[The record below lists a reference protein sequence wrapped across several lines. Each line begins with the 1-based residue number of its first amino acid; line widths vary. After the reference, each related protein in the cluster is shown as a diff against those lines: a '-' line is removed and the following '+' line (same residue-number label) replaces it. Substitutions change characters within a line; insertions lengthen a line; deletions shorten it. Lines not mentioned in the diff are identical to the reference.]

1 MGHNT
6 LGVLPRTRLWH
17 DVVSMLDAGAADG
30 DVVAA
35 SARAAERD
43 MLGAAGDPVFV
54 EAVRLLL
61 SIPLAARSEDFG
73 QALRDVG
80 LAIGDGPE
88 LLDLVTAVSTRLDAV
103 RRDTRARSD
112 FGEIAA
118 RALTRT
124 LSTAIGDALPALFG
138 ATPEDVQAVVRKMSW
153 AKGISGFT
161 RAFFGSVVSGSLSY
175 WLDRTLAAHTGEDR
189 RFPTA
194 AARHA
199 FDRELDRYSAEATR
213 IIQEFS
219 SGWYGK
225 TLHREGSFGTRDA
238 ATFGAVALK
247 KTVSE
252 LRVRRSEDE

>member
-6 LGVLPRTRLWH
+6 LGVLPKTRYWQ
-17 DVVSMLDAGAADG
+17 DVVRLLDSEAADG
-30 DVVAA
+30 EVVAA

-43 MLGAAGDPVFV
+43 MLAAASDPVFV

-61 SIPLAARSEDFG
+61 NIPVAARSEDFG
-73 QALRDVG
+73 QALRDTGLDVG
-80 LAIGDGPE
+80 DRPQLLE
-88 LLDLVTAVSTRLDAV
+88 LLTAVTERLDVV
-103 RRDTRARSD
+103 RRDTRGRSD

-124 LSTAIGDALPALFG
+124 LSAAIGDALPALFG
-138 ATPEDVQAVVRKMSW
+138 ATPEDVQAVARKISW
-153 AKGISGFT
+153 AKGISGFS
-161 RAFFGSVVSGSLSY
+161 REFFGTLVSGTLSY
-175 WLDRTLAAHTGEDR
+175 WLDRTLAVQTGEYR

-213 IIQEFS
+213 IIKEFS

-225 TLHREGSFGTRDA
+225 TLHREGGFGSKDA

-247 KTVSE
+247 KTVTQ
-252 LRVRRSEDE
+252 LRAASADDV

>member
-6 LGVLPRTRLWH
+6 LGVLPRTRLWE
-17 DVVSMLDAGAADG
+17 DVVRRLAEGAAG
-30 DVVAA
+30 SDVAAA
-35 SARAAERD
+35 SARAAEKD
-43 MLGAAGDPVFV
+43 LLGAASDPVFV

-61 SIPLAARSEDFG
+61 NIPVAARSVDFG
-73 QALRDVG
+73 QALRDAG
-80 LAIGDGPE
+80 LAIGDKPGLLE
-88 LLDLVTAVSTRLDAV
+88 LITAVGERLDAV
-103 RRDTRARSD
+103 RRDTRERSD

-124 LSTAIGDALPALFG
+124 LSVSIGDALPALFG
-138 ATPEDVQAVVRKMSW
+138 ATPQDLQAVARRMSW

-161 RAFFGSVVSGSLSY
+161 REFFGTLVSGTLSY
-175 WLDRTLAAHTGEDR
+175 WLDRTLALQIGDSR

-199 FDRELDRYSAEATR
+199 FDSELGRYSAEATR
-213 IIQEFS
+213 IIKEFS

-225 TLHREGSFGTRDA
+225 TLNRAGGFGTRDA

-252 LRVRRSEDE
+252 LRARSTTDV